1 MGNIDRYNW
10 KEIWIL
16 CSKILARYSV
26 EGKVPIS
33 NASDLYRRLSKTWKE
48 EYPDE
53 QLPKEVTFRSKLR
66 KKLKLKEN
74 ERICKS
80 DLYRM
85 FEIYDH
91 VAIPALAKHLKLSP
105 TDSLDKTC
113 YLFIEISNARKEE
126 FHKHRK
132 FLHSVSTKL
141 KKKFPTKILFI
152 SYDDD
157 TIVILCPNTNA
168 RDSLSRYLDKINVE
182 GADPNAG

>member
-1 MGNIDRYNW
+1 MGNIDKYNW
-10 KEIWIL
+10 KDIWIF

-26 EGKVPIS
+26 EGKDPIS
-33 NASDLYRRLSKTWKE
+33 NASDLYRRLGKAWKE

-53 QLPKEVTFRSKLR
+53 QLPQEVTFRSKLR
-66 KKLKLKEN
+66 KKLNLKEN

-105 TDSLDKTC
+105 TDSSDEIC
-113 YLFIEISNARKEE
+113 YLFIEISNARREE

-132 FLHSVSTKL
+132 LLRSVSSKL
-141 KKKFPTKILFI
+141 KNKFPTKILFT

-157 TIVILCPNTNA
+157 TIVIVCRNADA
-168 RDSLSRYLDKINVE
+168 RDSLSEYLTKINVE